1 MGAELAT
8 RGVFDEAAL
17 AAWGAGFART
27 LPRPAVVGL
36 SGELG
41 TGKTTLVRAIAAGL
55 GVRQPVTSPTF
66 ALVHRYDG
74 AGCTVYH
81 VDGYRLR
88 RPGEAA
94 DLGFDEMARDPRAVI
109 LVEWP
114 DSFDAA
120 LPDLTHHIRLAY
132 AGDPALRSLEVS

>member
-1 MGAELAT
+1 VVASVPAGGT
-8 RGVFDEAAL
+8 FDEMAL
-17 AAWGAGFART
+17 AAWGTSFALALR
-27 LPRPAVVGL
+27 PPAVVGL

-41 TGKTTLVRAIAAGL
+41 AGKTTLVRAIAAGL
-55 GVRQPVTSPTF
+55 GVRQAVTSPTF

-88 RPGEAA
+88 RPAEAA
-94 DLGFDEMARDPRAVI
+94 DLGFDEMVRESDAVI

-114 DSFDAA
+114 ERFGGA
-120 LPDLTHHIRLAY
+120 LPPLTHHLRLAY
-132 AGDPALRSLEVS
+132 AGEPTLRRLDVG